1 MQAKTQELIRQYYD
15 AFNQQ
20 DMERFLSLLD
30 PDVVHHINQGKE
42 EHGKDAFAAFM
53 QRMAASYREHV
64 SSLVIMT
71 NDDGSHA
78 SAEFIVEGKYLS
90 TDAGLPHANGQTYR
104 LPCGTFFSIRHH
116 KITRVTNYYNLQHWL
131 DQVSTTWRN

>member
-1 MQAKTQELIRQYYD
+1 MKANTQELIREYYD

-30 PDVVHHINQGKE
+30 PAVVHHINQGNE
-42 EHGKDAFAAFM
+42 EHGKEAFAIFM
-53 QRMAASYREHV
+53 QRMAKSYREHI

-71 NDDGSHA
+71 NDDGTHA
-78 SAEFIVEGKYLS
+78 AAEFIVEGEYLS
-90 TDAGLPHANGQTYR
+90 TDAGLPDAKGQTYR
-104 LPCGTFFSIRHH
+104 LPGGTFFTISNH

-131 DQVSTTWRN
+131 NQVRAA